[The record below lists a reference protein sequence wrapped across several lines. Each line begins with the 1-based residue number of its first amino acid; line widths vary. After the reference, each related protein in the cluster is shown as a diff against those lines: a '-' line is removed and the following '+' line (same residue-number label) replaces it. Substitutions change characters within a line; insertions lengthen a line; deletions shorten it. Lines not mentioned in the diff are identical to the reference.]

1 MITPEKHPRSV
12 GGFIGTFIEAELFMN
27 GRQSGRCRLAQA
39 GRQEDYVQVDHF
51 LPKIYN
57 KNKERLPTTKHQPGQ
72 STSSTE
78 SIRQIEV
85 TKG

>member
-12 GGFIGTFIEAELFMN
+12 GGFIGTFNEAELFMN
-27 GRQSGRCRLAQA
+27 GRHA

-57 KNKERLPTTKHQPGQ
+57 RNKERLPTTKHQPGQ

-78 SIRQIEV
+78 PIRQIEV